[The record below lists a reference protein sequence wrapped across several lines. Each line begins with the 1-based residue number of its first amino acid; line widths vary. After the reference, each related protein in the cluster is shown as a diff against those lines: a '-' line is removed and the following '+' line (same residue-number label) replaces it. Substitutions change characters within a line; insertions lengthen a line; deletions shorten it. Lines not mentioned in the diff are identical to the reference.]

1 MHRVDYPPE
10 AQLGQSILVDSYP
23 VLTNDIYFAAEDVLG
38 QLVVREDDL

>member
-1 MHRVDYPPE
+1 MHRVDYPPQT
-10 AQLGQSILVDSYP
+10 QLGQSIFADSYL